1 MTDDP
6 WRESLPD
13 WLYRIVWWL
22 CDSDQVTGA
31 QIIEGLVNSRC
42 QMLPVHNDLSLFLL
56 SDVRFSCMSPAVPI
70 HTTSGS
76 GWCLVVLFN
85 ELYRLISIVCIV
97 QHSMIL
103 RSVKINK
110 RNINATLGTYKE
122 NKIKTMILNIFT
134 DVASHP
140 SSWHK
145 VWPSPRFPSITGIF
159 QGTEREAIK
168 IDS

>member
-1 MTDDP
+1 
-6 WRESLPD
+6 
-13 WLYRIVWWL
+13 
-22 CDSDQVTGA
+22 
-31 QIIEGLVNSRC
+31 
-42 QMLPVHNDLSLFLL
+42 MLPVHNDLSLFLL

-140 SSWHK
+140 SS
-145 VWPSPRFPSITGIF
+145 
-159 QGTEREAIK
+159 
-168 IDS
+168 